1 MRGEAILFSNG
12 ERHETRQNGRW
23 KDWALRAV
31 AQGSLRDRYREQLGR
46 LLPRPA
52 VKRSPQR
59 RTERRPSLVAPG
71 KPLGPLALAPEEA
84 AKYRAAKSGSSGP
97 GLAALTSGPPAA
109 SVADPIIA
117 IEITDIETFEEQDP
131 TGRRAMERQFMPPP
145 ESNSPRG
152 SMATETA
159 QVIDFSSIRGDSSRR

>member
-71 KPLGPLALAPEEA
+71 KPLGPLALAPQEA
-84 AKYRAAKSGSSGP
+84 AKYRAAKSGSSEP
-97 GLAALTSGPPAA
+97 GLAAPHERPARRLCRRSDHRHRNYGHRDLRGARSDGSARNGAAVHAA
-109 SVADPIIA
+109 SG
-117 IEITDIETFEEQDP
+117 ELF
-131 TGRRAMERQFMPPP
+131 
-145 ESNSPRG
+145 
-152 SMATETA
+152 ATRL
-159 QVIDFSSIRGDSSRR
+159 DGDGNCAGDRLLFY

>member
-31 AQGSLRDRYREQLGR
+31 AQGSLRDLYREQLGR

-71 KPLGPLALAPEEA
+71 KPLGPLALAPQEA
-84 AKYRAAKSGSSGP
+84 AKYRAEKSRSSVP
-97 GLAALTSGPPAA
+97 GLAAPHGRPANGKRRQSDHRNRDYGYRDLRRAGSDGTARDGAAVHAA
-109 SVADPIIA
+109 SGNRVS
-117 IEITDIETFEEQDP
+117 T
-131 TGRRAMERQFMPPP
+131 
-145 ESNSPRG
+145 
-152 SMATETA
+152 
-159 QVIDFSSIRGDSSRR
+159 